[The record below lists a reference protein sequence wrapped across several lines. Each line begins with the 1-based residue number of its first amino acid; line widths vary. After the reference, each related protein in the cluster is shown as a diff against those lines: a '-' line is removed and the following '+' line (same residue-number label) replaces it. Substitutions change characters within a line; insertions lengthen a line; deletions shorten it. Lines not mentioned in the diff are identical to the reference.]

1 MTYFLTV
8 ENVPDAIQGMLDG
21 KSVVS
26 VLLLIN
32 VLFLLAGMIVD
43 PNSAIIVLTPLI
55 YPVAAALNIVPIHL
69 GAVIVLN
76 VAVGMISP
84 PFGLNI
90 FIGITTFNVPYW
102 EVVKAVLPFI
112 LVSLVALVIVTYVP
126 ELVLWLPNMVSR

>member
-1 MTYFLTV
+1 MTYYLTV
-8 ENVPDAIQGMLDG
+8 ENVTDLISSMLEE
-21 KSVVS
+21 STTVT

-55 YPVAAALNIVPIHL
+55 HPAAEALNVDPIHL

-102 EVVKAVLPFI
+102 EVVKAVFPFI
-112 LVSLVALVIVTYVP
+112 LVALVALAIVTYIP
-126 ELVLWLPNMVSR
+126 ELVLWLPRMASG